1 MRRFAS
7 FAVVL
12 TGGAFLAVMP
22 GLVQASARKAPH
34 TCSGTFK
41 NPGVLKGSYPNGVV
55 VKGACAVN
63 SGTAHVTGTVTVD
76 SGGTLAAAFGLHHSA
91 LKVSGNLVVDPGG
104 AAVLGCKVNADGS
117 GSACLDDPSQMHPT
131 LTSHEVIT
139 GSVTENAPLGVIV
152 HNSMIGGNL
161 TESGGG
167 GGASCAPVKTNPAFG
182 FGVFSDYEDSWIGG
196 NVVIKNLKSC
206 WLGFGRVYTVGGVTI
221 SNNEMADPDA
231 IEIFSNYISKNL
243 ACSGNSH
250 PASGMPPDDQP
261 VWDSGETS
269 STGAIYPRNPQ
280 PNTVE
285 GTRSGQCVHA
295 TPTTQGGSSSGAL
308 F

>member
-1 MRRFAS
+1 MRRVTS
-7 FAVVL
+7 VAVVIA
-12 TGGAFLAVMP
+12 GGAFLALMP

-34 TCSGTFK
+34 TCSGSLK

-55 VKGACAVN
+55 VKGFCAVK
-63 SGTAHVTGTVTVD
+63 SGKAHVIGTLTVTK
-76 SGGTLAAAFGLHHSA
+76 GATLAAAFGLHGSA
-91 LKVSGNLVVDPGG
+91 LKVTGNLVVDQGG

-117 GSACLDDPSQMHPT
+117 GAACLDDPNMKHPT
-131 LTSHEVIT
+131 LKSHEVVT

-161 TESGGG
+161 SETGGG
-167 GGASCAPVKTNPAFG
+167 GGANCTPLKTNPAFS

-196 NVVIKNLKSC
+196 NVVIKNLNSC
-206 WLGFGRVYTVGGVTI
+206 WMGFGRVYTGGSVTI
-221 SNNEMADPDA
+221 NNNEMADPDA
-231 IEIFSNYISKNL
+231 IEIFSNYITKNL

-269 STGAIYPRNPQ
+269 MTGAIYPRNPQ

-285 GTRSGQCVHA
+285 GTRSGQCVKA